1 MKDQVKEERKNEE
14 QIYKEDLPLEH
25 IEKTKEGNNKS
36 RTEIGCKC
44 RKTRKNS
51 TLVGYSH
58 S

>member
-1 MKDQVKEERKNEE
+1 MRNQVKEERKNEE
-14 QIYKEDLPLEH
+14 QIYKDDLPLEH

-36 RTEIGCKC
+36 RTEIGCKR

-51 TLVGYSH
+51 RLVGYSN

>member
-1 MKDQVKEERKNEE
+1 VKNQVKEERKNEE
-14 QIYKEDLPLEH
+14 QIYKEDLPLEP

-36 RTEIGCKC
+36 RTEIGCKR

-51 TLVGYSH
+51 RLVGYSH